1 MDLIKVE
8 QLAESLKGM
17 SSMPFAR
24 QIGIMFGLAMSIG
37 IAVAIIL
44 WSQEPNYSVLYS
56 RLSPKD
62 TSAIIDIFEA
72 ADVKYKLE
80 PESGLLLVPS
90 ERLHEAR
97 MMLAE
102 NNLPQDTSIGFE
114 LIEKEQGFG
123 TSNFIQNARY
133 QRALEGE
140 LAKTI
145 KSMAVVESA
154 RVHLALPKE
163 SAFIR
168 DQQQP
173 GASVMLTL
181 AQGGRLEDEQIQAIR
196 HLVASS
202 IPKMEPKNVT
212 VVDAKGRLLSDDLKS
227 SSMKLSAQQFEYT
240 RRIESLYT
248 NRIEQLLAPIV
259 GKDKLRAQV
268 SADMDFTVTELTQER
283 FNPDLPAVRSEQ
295 DVEEKSTGPV
305 DAGIPGA
312 LTNQPPGVATA
323 PQQAKPNEQKP
334 TLPTK
339 TRKQSTRNF
348 ELDKT
353 VSHTKQ
359 NPGVIKRLSIAVV
372 VDNKLGKDQDG
383 KVISIPYTPQEL
395 TRLTDLVKEAVGFS
409 ALRGDTVNITNVA
422 FTPPVVE
429 QPPMIPFWEKPWVW
443 VAFKQVMVVLL
454 LLFLLFG
461 LLRPMMRHLITKSR
475 EEDEEEEQQALA
487 STEPPQLEPP
497 VYESNLQLAKAV
509 AADDPKMVAQ
519 VVRSWI
525 MADKKRGAA

>member
-1 MDLIKVE
+1 MDLVKIE
-8 QLAESLKGM
+8 QLTESIKGM

-24 QIGIMFGLAMSIG
+24 QIGIMFGLALSIG

-56 RLSPKD
+56 NLSPKD
-62 TSAIIDIFEA
+62 ASAIIDVFEA
-72 ADVKYKLE
+72 AKVKYKVE
-80 PESGLLLVPS
+80 HETGMLLVPS

-102 NNLPQDTSIGFE
+102 SNLPRDTSVGFE

-145 KSMAVVESA
+145 NSMAAVETA

-168 DQQQP
+168 DQRQP

-181 AQGGRLEDEQIQAIR
+181 AQGWRLEEEQIQAIR

-202 IPKMEPKNVT
+202 IPKMEPRNVT
-212 VVDAKGRLLSDDLKS
+212 VVDAKGRLLSDDLKPNG
-227 SSMKLSAQQFEYT
+227 MKLSAQQFEYT
-240 RRIESLYT
+240 RRIESLHT
-248 NRIEQLLAPIV
+248 NRIEQLLSPIV
-259 GKDKLRAQV
+259 GKEKIRAQV
-268 SADMDFTVTELTQER
+268 SADMDFTVTETTQER

-295 DVEEKSTGPV
+295 NVEEESKGTV

-312 LTNQPPGVATA
+312 LTNQPPGVAEA
-323 PQQAKPNEQKP
+323 PEQANENTQAQQ
-334 TLPTK
+334 LPTK
-339 TRKQSTRNF
+339 TRRQSTRNF

-353 VSHTKQ
+353 ISHTKR

-372 VDNKLGKDQDG
+372 VDNKTGKNEEG
-383 KVISIPYTPQEL
+383 EVISIPYTPEEL
-395 TRLTDLVKEAVGFS
+395 TRLTALVKEAVGFS
-409 ALRGDTVNITNVA
+409 ALRGDTVNVTNVA

-429 QPPMIPFWEKPWVW
+429 ETPVIPFWEKQWVW

-461 LLRPMMRHLITKSR
+461 LLRPMMRGLIAKSK
-475 EEDEEEEQQALA
+475 EEDEEEEHDAAALN
-487 STEPPQLEPP
+487 EPPQLAPP
-497 VYESNLQLAKAV
+497 VYESSLQLAKAV